1 MIPAVVFIKVQNW
14 EELKYQSTGEWINKE
29 ILFSDKKKN
38 QTTDS
43 LNNMDKPQNHH
54 AEKTS

>member
-29 ILFSDKKKN
+29 ILFSDKKK
-38 QTTDS
+38 T
-43 LNNMDKPQNHH
+43 KY
-54 AEKTS
+54 

>member
-14 EELKYQSTGEWINKE
+14 EERKYQSTGEWINKE
-29 ILFSDKKKN
+29 ILFSDKKKKS
-38 QTTDS
+38 TDS